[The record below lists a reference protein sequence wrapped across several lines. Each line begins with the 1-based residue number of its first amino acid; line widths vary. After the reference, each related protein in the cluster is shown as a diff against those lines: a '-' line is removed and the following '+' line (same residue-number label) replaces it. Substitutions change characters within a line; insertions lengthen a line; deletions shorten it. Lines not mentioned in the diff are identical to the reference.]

1 MLPHFQNCFL
11 KNDWI
16 RFYTEMQSN
25 YFQILKTEGRARRGR
40 LSTVH
45 GVIETPVFMNVG
57 TAAAIRGGVGTI
69 DLREIGCQ
77 VELSN
82 TYHLHLRP
90 GDELIKKLG
99 GLHCFMDW
107 DRPILT
113 DSGGFQV
120 FSLAHRRKITEQ
132 GVRFCS
138 YIDGKTVFIGP
149 EESMRIQSNL
159 GSTIAMAF
167 DECIENPAPHSY
179 VEKSIERTTRWLERC
194 KSELERLNSRDDT
207 INREQMLFGI
217 NQGGVFPDLRV
228 RHMRQI
234 REYDLPGFAIGG
246 LSVGETASEMYDII
260 DVVEPEMPREKP
272 HYLMGVGT
280 PLNILEAVH
289 RGIDFFDC
297 VLPLRNAQHGNV
309 FTWNG
314 KMRLLAKKYREDM
327 RPIDENCA
335 CPACRHYGR
344 AYIRHLLKADERLGM
359 RLCVIHNL
367 YFYNEL
373 TARMRSALDTG
384 TFQVFYEKYRLIL
397 SEFAP

>member
-1 MLPHFQNCFL
+1 MNP
-11 KNDWI
+11 
-16 RFYTEMQSN
+16 
-25 YFQILKTEGRARRGR
+25 FQILKTEGNARRGR
-40 LSTVH
+40 LTTVH

-57 TAAAIRGGVGTI
+57 TAAAIRGGAGTI

-99 GLHCFMDW
+99 GLHRFMDW

-120 FSLAHRRKITEQ
+120 FSLAHRRKITEK

-138 YIDGKTVFIGP
+138 YIDGKMVFIGP

-167 DECIENPAPHSY
+167 DECIENPAPYAY
-179 VEKSIERTTRWLERC
+179 VERSIERTTRWLVRC
-194 KSELERLNSRDDT
+194 KEELERLNSYEDT
-207 INREQMLFGI
+207 INKNQMLFGI
-217 NQGGVFPDLRV
+217 NQGGIFPDLRI

-234 REYDLPGFAIGG
+234 REIDLPGFAIGG
-246 LSVGETASEMYDII
+246 LSVGETAEEMYGILDA
-260 DVVEPEMPREKP
+260 VVPEMPGEKP
-272 HYLMGVGT
+272 RYLMGVGT
-280 PLNILEAVH
+280 PLNILEGVY
-289 RGIDFFDC
+289 RGVDFFDC

-314 KMRLLAKKYREDM
+314 KMRLLAEKYREDM
-327 RPIDENCA
+327 RPIDENCG
-335 CPACRHYGR
+335 CPACRHYAR

-359 RLCVIHNL
+359 RLCVLHNL
-367 YFYNEL
+367 YFYNDL
-373 TARMRSALDTG
+373 TAKMREALDAGEFTA
-384 TFQVFYEKYRLIL
+384 FYNKYRLIL
-397 SEFAP
+397 GEFAQ